1 MNDYVLLYV
10 TCPDRDTACRIGRA
24 LVEQRLAACVNVH
37 GGHTA
42 IFRWNDE
49 MQESDETAMTVK
61 TRSSLIGRINQL
73 VRAEHPDEV
82 PCVISLPIQ
91 GGNPDFLSWI
101 IRETHDDDDDY

>member
-10 TCPDRDTACRIGRA
+10 TCPDAETAHRIGRQ
-24 LVEQRLAACVNVH
+24 LVDKRLAACVNVH

-42 IFRWNDE
+42 IYRWEGAVQEDE
-49 MQESDETAMTVK
+49 ETAMTVK
-61 TRSSLIGRINQL
+61 TRSSLIGKINQL
-73 VRAEHPDEV
+73 VRTEHPDEV

-101 IRETHDDDDDY
+101 IRETQDDDDF